1 MIAVM
6 ERPEVQPSRS
16 HLQRRF
22 DAITRNLREAQ
33 KENEELQAALLKYA
47 RVVALYKRELR
58 KARGTGDG
66 R

>member
-1 MIAVM
+1 M
-6 ERPEVQPSRS
+6 ERPEVQSSRS
-16 HLQRRF
+16 RVQRRF

-47 RVVALYKRELR
+47 QVVEKYKRELR
-58 KARGTGDG
+58 KVKGKSDG